1 MSISSSIGVL
11 IVAIALALPIAAQQP
26 SLDAASSVKID
37 FPADSPL
44 ALISTSMGESR
55 ATPRGG
61 ALVLDL
67 HMGMTLRNASVR
79 RVRGV
84 TLLITTQEFA
94 PGGKGSVARPC
105 IDVQPGQNFTLPVDV
120 RLVRPVQ
127 AATGPLVRV
136 QLDGVLFDDLS
147 FYGPNRLNSQRAMTF
162 WEVEAQ
168 RDRAYFKQVLQAHG
182 EKALQNEMAL
192 SLARQMDRRQL
203 DVTLARNGAVAGTTV
218 AAADHLS
225 RFAFLTLPDSPVEP
239 VEGWAA
245 VSGNEAKSP
254 RIDVVNRSPKTVR
267 YVEVGWFVKD
277 QEGHEYLA
285 GSVPASDPAMV
296 LGSGSHARLLPDT
309 ALKVSRQGRPMEIAG
324 MTGFVSE
331 VEFADGQVWVPS
343 RDEIN
348 ASPLLRIMAPSPEEQ
363 RLADIYSRRGLAALI
378 TELNRY

>member
-331 VEFADGQVWVPS
+331 VEFADGKVWVPS

>member
-277 QEGHEYLA
+277 LEGHEYLA

-331 VEFADGQVWVPS
+331 VEFADGKVWVPS